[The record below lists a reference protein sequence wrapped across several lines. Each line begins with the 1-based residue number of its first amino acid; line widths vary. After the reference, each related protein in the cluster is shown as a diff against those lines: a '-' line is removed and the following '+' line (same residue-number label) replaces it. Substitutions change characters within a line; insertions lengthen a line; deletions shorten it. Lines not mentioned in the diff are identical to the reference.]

1 MRKKAKVRSKRG
13 SNQINNLIR
22 KNLITTN
29 MASSVVNDHDNV
41 DDMIKNL
48 IEVGQLVYS
57 EKDSILEPA

>member
-1 MRKKAKVRSKRG
+1 
-13 SNQINNLIR
+13 
-22 KNLITTN
+22 